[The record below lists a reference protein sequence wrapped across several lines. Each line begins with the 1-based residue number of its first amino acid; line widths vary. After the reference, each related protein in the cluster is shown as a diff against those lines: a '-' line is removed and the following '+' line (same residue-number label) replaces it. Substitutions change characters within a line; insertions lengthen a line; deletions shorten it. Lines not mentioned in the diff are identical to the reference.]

1 MLLLSIR
8 PNFADQILDG
18 SKQVEFRR
26 RQPRQIE
33 FGSRM
38 LIYASSPTRA
48 LIGTAEVFDV
58 VEASPDEVWDEY
70 KEVGGIEY
78 DAYNAYF
85 DASDRAVALRLRKPV
100 RFDTAISL
108 ADLRCKWPGFHPPQ
122 QFAYLTSERLRKIT
136 RVIGRV

>member
-8 PNFADQILDG
+8 PDFAEQILDG

-26 RQPRQIE
+26 RHPRRIE
-33 FGSRM
+33 LGSRM

-58 VEASPDEVWDEY
+58 VEASPAEVWHEFND
-70 KEVGGIEY
+70 VGGIEQEV
-78 DAYNAYF
+78 YNAYYE
-85 DASDRAVALRLRKPV
+85 ASDRAVALRLRKPI

-108 ADLRCKWPGFHPPQ
+108 ADLRCKLPGFHPPQ
-122 QFAYLTSERLRKIT
+122 QFAYLSAERLMKIT
-136 RVIGRV
+136 RAIECA